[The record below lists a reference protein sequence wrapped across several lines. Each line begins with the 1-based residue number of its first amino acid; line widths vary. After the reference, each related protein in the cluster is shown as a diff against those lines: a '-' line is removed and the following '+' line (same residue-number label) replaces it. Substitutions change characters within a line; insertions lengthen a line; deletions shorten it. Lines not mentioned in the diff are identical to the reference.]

1 MLHHVELGVQVRDGL
16 GLGGAQNTEAGL
28 EEVKGVDG
36 GVRLEARAPGGRLGF
51 TAPVGRLGFRLHP

>member
-51 TAPVGRLGFRLHP
+51 RLHP